1 MTIKEA
7 RKILDEIAVGLT
19 DIEVQEIIDWLN
31 KFADV
36 FIEIVET
43 DSLKEKAAYT
53 PAYITGNGC

>member
-19 DIEVQEIIDWLN
+19 DMEVQEIIDWLN

-43 DSLKEKAAYT
+43 DSLKEKT
-53 PAYITGNGC
+53 N